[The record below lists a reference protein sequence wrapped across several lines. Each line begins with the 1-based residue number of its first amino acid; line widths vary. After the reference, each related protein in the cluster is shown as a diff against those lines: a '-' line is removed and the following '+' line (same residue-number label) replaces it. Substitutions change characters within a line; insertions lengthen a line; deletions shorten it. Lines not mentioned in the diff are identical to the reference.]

1 MPNLFDEARLAQ
13 VLLDISLFD
22 DLDYTQIRSVIEI
35 CNQRVTTR
43 GEVLCE
49 SRTID
54 GQLVILLDGS
64 LRLESID
71 GKLLAELTPVRVIG
85 EMGVFTGQT
94 RSSRVIAEEEAV
106 IVELRADD
114 LQRLLEDEPQLGQ
127 HMLASLIK
135 MLYTRVHDV
144 NEELEVLHEQVS
156 VFRDRLRELAPDD
169 PLLQSGA

>member
-1 MPNLFDEARLAQ
+1 MPELFDDSRLAQ

-22 DLDYTQIRSVIEI
+22 NLDHNQVRSVIEI
-35 CNQRVTTR
+35 CNQRLTNP

-49 SRTID
+49 SKTID
-54 GQLVILLDGS
+54 EQLIVLLDGS

-71 GKLLAELTPVRVIG
+71 GKLLDELIPTRVIG

-94 RSSRVIAEEEAV
+94 RSSRVVAEGEAL
-106 IVELRADD
+106 ILELQADD
-114 LQRLLEDEPQLGQ
+114 FQDLLEDDPQLGH

-144 NEELEVLHEQVS
+144 NEEMEVLREQVS
-156 VFRDRLRELAPDD
+156 RFQDRLQELAPDD
-169 PLLQSGA
+169 PVLRDLI

>member
-1 MPNLFDEARLAQ
+1 MPELFGESRLAQ

-22 DLDYTQIRSVIEI
+22 DLDHNQIHSIIEI
-35 CNQRVTTR
+35 CNQRLTNP

-49 SRTID
+49 SKTVD
-54 GQLVILLDGS
+54 EQLVVLLDGS

-71 GKLLAELTPVRVIG
+71 GKLLGEMTPVRVIG

-94 RSSRVIAEEEAV
+94 RSSRVIAEGEAA
-106 IVELRADD
+106 ILELQADD
-114 LQRLLEDEPQLGQ
+114 LQDLLEDDPQLGH

-144 NEELEVLHEQVS
+144 NEEVEVLHEQVS
-156 VFRDRLRELAPDD
+156 LLKDRLQELAPDD
-169 PLLQSGA
+169 PVLRDLI